1 MYGTFN
7 MQPRISCVQV
17 AVLQEQHPAL
27 VACGYM
33 AFVQDA
39 ALDLDMPAF
48 HKEHNTEQQP
58 SSQQPGSQPVS
69 SQGAVAAEGR
79 ISEDGTHHIPR

>member
-1 MYGTFN
+1 M
-7 MQPRISCVQV
+7 QV

-39 ALDLDMPAF
+39 ALELDMPAADNA
-48 HKEHNTEQQP
+48 HDTEQQP
-58 SSQQPGSQPVS
+58 NSQQPGSHPVG

-79 ISEDGTHHIPR
+79 ISADGTHHIPR